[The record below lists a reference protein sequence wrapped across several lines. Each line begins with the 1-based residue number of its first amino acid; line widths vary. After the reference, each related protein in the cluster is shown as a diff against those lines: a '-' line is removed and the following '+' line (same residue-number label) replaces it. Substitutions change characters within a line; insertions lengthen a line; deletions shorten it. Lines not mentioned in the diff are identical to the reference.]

1 MAAYDVPDPTT
12 PAEQQNFAILIQV
25 SEGVAS
31 VTVRLR
37 EQPGVPFLLSAP
49 FDPSDF
55 TAPQK
60 ATNQQAIGL
69 LLTLA
74 KTRIEGFAAAAGH
87 TVNWTVP
94 A

>member
-1 MAAYDVPDPTT
+1 MTYDIPDPLT
-12 PAEQQNFAILIQV
+12 PPEQQNFTILIQV

-31 VTVRLR
+31 ATVRLR
-37 EQPGVPFLLSAP
+37 EQQEVPFLLSAP

-60 ATNQQAIGL
+60 ATNQAAIAL
-69 LLTLA
+69 LVSLA
-74 KTRIEGFAAAAGH
+74 KVRIEAFAAANGDSI
-87 TVNWTVP
+87 NWTVP